1 MPLSMSPT
9 PLHLLL
15 LTLAGWMNRHQ
26 QAAIDYLLEENRVLK
41 EHLGTKRIRFT
52 DQQRLRLALK
62 GKALGRKA
70 LQHICTLATPDTI
83 LRWYR
88 RLVARKYDGS
98 KGRKAQPN
106 PRTDAKQLALQM
118 ARENKTWGYL
128 RIVGALQQVGIH
140 VGRST
145 VARWLAEAAIDPSP
159 TRSKR
164 ASWSAFLQAHWGTI
178 AAADFFTVEALTWH
192 GLDRFHVMVVIDLK
206 TRAATIA
213 GISRDP
219 DARWVIQATR
229 NLLDACD
236 GFLLSK
242 THILLDRD
250 LVFTN
255 QVRRLLDN
263 AGVKPVRLPPSS
275 PNLNAYAERFLGSVR
290 RECLDHIIPLGERHL
305 RTVLYEYVNH
315 HYHYERPH
323 QSLGNTPVVAP
334 TGAANDNGDVVRRSR
349 LGGLLS
355 YYYRRAA

>member
-1 MPLSMSPT
+1 MPNSMSPT
-9 PLHLLL
+9 PLHFLL

-26 QAAIDYLLEENRVLK
+26 QNAIEYLLEENRVLR
-41 EHLGTKRIRFT
+41 EHLGAKRIRFT

-62 GKALGRKA
+62 GKAVGRRA
-70 LQHICTLATPDTI
+70 LQDICTLATPDTI

-98 KGRKAQPN
+98 KRRQAPVA
-106 PRTDAKQLALQM
+106 PRDEAKQLALQM

-128 RIVGALQQVGIH
+128 RIVGALEHLGIK

-164 ASWSAFLQAHWGTI
+164 TSWSAFLQAHWGTI
-178 AAADFFTVEALTWH
+178 AAADFFTVEALSWQ
-192 GLDRFHVMVVIDLK
+192 GLVRFHVMVVIDLK

-219 DARWVIQATR
+219 DARWVMQAIR

-236 GFLLSK
+236 GFLLGK
-242 THILLDRD
+242 TRILLDRD
-250 LVFTN
+250 PVFTK
-255 QVRRLLDN
+255 QVRRLLDD

-275 PNLNAYAERFLGSVR
+275 PNLNAYAERFIGSVR
-290 RECLDHIIPLGERHL
+290 RECLDHVIPLGERHL
-305 RTVLYEYVNH
+305 RTVLHEYVNH
-315 HYHYERPH
+315 HYQHEHPH
-323 QSLGNTPVVAP
+323 QGLGNVLVNCPAS
-334 TGAANDNGDVVRRSR
+334 AANDNAEVVRRSR

-355 YYYRRAA
+355 YYYRSAA